1 MTSYIVV
8 FDTNTLFSGLG
19 WQGSPYRC
27 LELARNGQIESITCR
42 EILLELREKLQTKQN
57 RSPIDAAID
66 IEQILAFSRLVEIP
80 NSLKVV
86 VDDPDDD
93 MVIECAVVG
102 QATYIITGDK
112 HLLSLKKYQ
121 DIYILKAGDFL
132 HLLAS

>member
-102 QATYIITGDK
+102 QATHIITGDK

>member
-1 MTSYIVV
+1 M
-8 FDTNTLFSGLG
+8 
-19 WQGSPYRC
+19 
-27 LELARNGQIESITCR
+27 
-42 EILLELREKLQTKQN
+42 
-57 RSPIDAAID
+57 
-66 IEQILAFSRLVEIP
+66 VEIP

>member
-93 MVIECAVVG
+93 MVMECAVVG
-102 QATYIITGDK
+102 QATHIITGDK
-112 HLLSLKKYQ
+112 HLLSLNKYQ